1 MLAAEALMNN
11 EGRKTM
17 ALYALGDKRP
27 QLGPDCWVADSAEV
41 IGDVR
46 LGREVSIWFNAVLR
60 GDNEPITIG
69 AGTNVQDGVIL
80 HDDEGIPLTIGA
92 GVSIGHMAMLH
103 GCTVGDGC
111 LIGINAVI
119 LNRAVIGA
127 HCIIG
132 ANALIPEGKVIPE
145 RSLVVGSPGR
155 VIRTMTDEE
164 VSRLHANAAH
174 YREAAQRYR
183 TALTRIG

>member
-1 MLAAEALMNN
+1 
-11 EGRKTM
+11 M

-27 QLGPDCWVADSAEV
+27 RLEADCWVADSAEV

-155 VIRTMTDEE
+155 VIRTLTDEE
-164 VSRLHANAAH
+164 VARLHANAAH

>member
-1 MLAAEALMNN
+1 MML
-11 EGRKTM
+11 GKTIFI
-17 ALYALGDKRP
+17 AKSADVVGKVKLGNFISVWF
-27 QLGPDCWVADSAEV
+27 QAV
-41 IGDVR
+41 IRGDVD
-46 LGREVSIWFNAVLR
+46 S
-60 GDNEPITIG
+60 ITIG
-69 AGTNVQDGVIL
+69 DRTNIQDGTVV
-80 HDDEGIPLTIGA
+80 HVAPGYPTVIGA

-155 VIRTMTDEE
+155 VIRTLTDEE